1 MVSTNRKNLQI
12 IEYCFKLTENR
23 FSLAGMENMFK
34 RIREKTALAGISEK
48 SKKVVANSSDKCFK
62 WAFIIKKIGFH
73 LQEKK

>member
-34 RIREKTALAGISEK
+34 NTLK
-48 SKKVVANSSDKCFK
+48 NCFGRNIWK
-62 WAFIIKKIGFH
+62 IK
-73 LQEKK
+73 ESRC